1 MQNIY
6 YKVSYK
12 DSNKKNLIYSS
23 EDINEATKFYN
34 TVEQMSGISDVK
46 FFVVNNVE
54 EELTKEQLPSIK
66 H

>member
-12 DSNKKNLIYSS
+12 DSDKKNLIYSS

>member
-12 DSNKKNLIYSS
+12 DSDKKKLIYSS

-34 TVEQMSGISDVK
+34 TIEQTTGISDVK